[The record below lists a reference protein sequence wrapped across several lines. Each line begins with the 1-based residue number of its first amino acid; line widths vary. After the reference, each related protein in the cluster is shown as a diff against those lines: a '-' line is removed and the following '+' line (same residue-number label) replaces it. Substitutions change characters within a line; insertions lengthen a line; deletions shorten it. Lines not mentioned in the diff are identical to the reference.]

1 MHGRDRDKGLSEF
14 GEVFLAREAM
24 EPILSKPV
32 RGALL
37 AWLTEIFAAD
47 ELKEVGVAPRKRAIF
62 DGPPGVGKTTL
73 AHHLS
78 ARLGLPMLAVRPET
92 IIDCWV
98 GSTGRNIGA
107 LFDAVSKGFA
117 VDGSGE
123 NPSQVLLF
131 LDEFDALGLK
141 RKSGPQQGAEDERN
155 NYVNTLLQR
164 LEQHDGYVIAA
175 TNFGENIDP
184 AIWRRFDM
192 HLTLELPGSFEREQI
207 LKRYLLPFGLP
218 KSALAAMAEALAGA
232 SPALMRQFC
241 EHLKRSIVIGP
252 RLDLDMGREAVIDRL
267 VASVQPHPT
276 LGKPPMWSTTADH
289 ARDRAIREL
298 PWPLPRAV
306 DLPAE
311 AARAPKRLRSVGG
324 AGNVVPLRGAP

>member
-1 MHGRDRDKGLSEF
+1 MFGRHDKGLSEF
-14 GEVFLAREAM
+14 GDLFLPREAM
-24 EPILSKPV
+24 EPILARPV

-37 AWLTEIFAAD
+37 AWLTEIFAEE
-47 ELKEVGVAPRKRAIF
+47 ELRAVGAPPRKRAIF

-73 AHHLS
+73 AHHLA

-107 LFDAVSKGFA
+107 LFDAVAKGLA
-117 VDGSGE
+117 PDGSGGD
-123 NPSQVLLF
+123 PLPVLMF
-131 LDEFDALGLK
+131 LDEFDALALK
-141 RKSGPQQGAEDERN
+141 RKSGPASGAEDERN

-175 TNFGENIDP
+175 TNFGANVDP

-192 HLTLELPGSFEREQI
+192 HITLALPGAFEREQI

-218 KSALAAMAEALAGA
+218 RAALGALAAAFEGA

-252 RLDLDMGREAVIDRL
+252 KLDHDMAKGATIERLI
-267 VASVQPHPT
+267 ASVRPHPE
-276 LGKPPMWSTTADH
+276 LGKPPMWASTADH
-289 ARDRAIREL
+289 LRERAIAAL
-298 PWPLPRAV
+298 PWPLPRAA

-311 AARAPKRLRSVGG
+311 DKPAVPASTDS
-324 AGNVVPLRGAP
+324 NVVRLGRRA